1 MYEIVSEYLQLKKYF
16 PSGVWKRTKSSGRLF
31 FRAGVERRSVSCVAG
46 AEGRDTAV
54 RLTMRSE
61 LAGPGWRVKRRI
73 VDGGRGVY
81 E

>member
-1 MYEIVSEYLQLKKYF
+1 MSEYLRLKKYV

-31 FRAGVERRSVSCVAG
+31 FRAGVERRCASGVAG
-46 AEGRDTAV
+46 AEGRRTAV

-61 LAGPGWRVKRRI
+61 LSEPGWRVRRRI